1 MSAVDCHYGEKY
13 NEFLARLLGRCRHGR
28 GSAVG
33 LESCLLVGCVAERC
47 EHLVGIAAESR
58 TRAVDRLIVGD
69 GERYTHGYKLA
80 YLAALIDLDK
90 CIAVIEALVAH
101 DLLGRKHG
109 TYRHTG
115 L

>member
-1 MSAVDCHYGEKY
+1 MSAADCHYGEKY
-13 NEFLARLLGRCRHGR
+13 NEFLARLLGRCRLGR
-28 GSAVG
+28 G
-33 LESCLLVGCVAERC
+33 ESKT
-47 EHLVGIAAESR
+47 R
-58 TRAVDRLIVGD
+58 TVDRLIVGD